1 MLRFLTALPKTYEA
15 EVVLGTATSTLDA
28 SGEVTGTWDM
38 GEVPLAAVPRGGL
51 GPDR

>member
-1 MLRFLTALPKTYEA
+1 MRFLTALPKTYEA

-38 GEVPLAAVPRGGL
+38 DGVTLAAVREAAADLTG
-51 GPDR
+51 